1 MEQAIDVVAE
11 RERLRNE
18 KEEKQQDVV
27 LRLEALKLAHDPM
40 SYPSDVIRTAETYFN
55 FLKGKNNG

>member
-27 LRLEALKLAHDPM
+27 LRLEALKLAHNEM
-40 SYPSDVIRTAETYFN
+40 RYAADVLRTAETYFN
-55 FLKGKNNG
+55 FLKGNKS

>member
-18 KEEKQQDVV
+18 KEERQQDV
-27 LRLEALKLAHDPM
+27 LIRLEALKLAHNEM
-40 SYPSDVIRTAETYFN
+40 RFAADVLRTAEAYFN

>member
-18 KEEKQQDVV
+18 KEQKQQDVV

-40 SYPSDVIRTAETYFN
+40 SDPSDVLRTAETYFN
-55 FLKGKNNG
+55 FLKGNKS

>member
-18 KEEKQQDVV
+18 KEQKQQDVV
-27 LRLEALKLAHDPM
+27 LRLEALKLAHNEM
-40 SYPSDVIRTAETYFN
+40 RYAADVLRTAETYFN
-55 FLKGKNNG
+55 FLKGNKS

>member
-18 KEEKQQDVV
+18 MEEKRQDVV
-27 LRLEALKLAHDPM
+27 IRLEALKLAHNEM
-40 SYPSDVIRTAETYFN
+40 RYAADVLRTAEAYFK
-55 FLKGKNNG
+55 FLKGNQS

>member
-1 MEQAIDVVAE
+1 MEQAIDVVGE

-27 LRLEALKLAHDPM
+27 LRLEALKLAHEPHG
-40 SYPSDVIRTAETYFN
+40 YAADVLRTAETYFN
-55 FLKGKNNG
+55 FLKGNKS